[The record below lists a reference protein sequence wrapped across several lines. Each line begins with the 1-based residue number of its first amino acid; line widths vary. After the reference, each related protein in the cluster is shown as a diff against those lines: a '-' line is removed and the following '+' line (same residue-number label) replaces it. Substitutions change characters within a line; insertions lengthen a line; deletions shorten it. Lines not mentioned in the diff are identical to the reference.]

1 MKNENFQTLKRDVCR
16 KTSSEKL
23 IKMGTITIK
32 KATARARNCQVCLY
46 FNFKIR
52 QSMVDLLLFYIRA

>member
-1 MKNENFQTLKRDVCR
+1 MFVALVCR

-32 KATARARNCQVCLY
+32 KQQHEPEIVKY
-46 FNFKIR
+46 
-52 QSMVDLLLFYIRA
+52 VYILILRYDKVW